1 MLIVKAKYL
10 KDHVTGYGKNV
21 SRATKDKFGI
31 SNQLIVRAALGDE
44 KSLTQ
49 IADMGKLGERL
60 VLVMPTIKQH
70 LNSYIQGNTQYN
82 QALAEIYREGGKGAL
97 AIDKAASDLTLENTK
112 FNNLLEEY
120 KARLFASLEA
130 EEDRHN
136 SQMDAIELQAWVDTQ
151 MKEID
156 YKVQMENISNKPFVA
171 QLKAD
176 EDYETKKIQHILA
189 HGSESDLSLIPRKQY
204 ITNPLRKLWQEIRDL
219 FS

>member
-1 MLIVKAKYL
+1 MVKAKYI
-10 KDHVTGYGKNV
+10 KDHVTGYGKNI

-31 SNQLIVRAALGDE
+31 SNQLIVQAALGNE
-44 KSLTQ
+44 KALTQ
-49 IADMGKLGERL
+49 ISDMGKLGERL
-60 VLVMPTIKQH
+60 ALVMPTIKEH

-97 AIDKAASDLTLENTK
+97 AIDKASSDVTLENTK
-112 FNNLLEEY
+112 FNNLIDEY
-120 KARLFASLEA
+120 KTRLFASLEA
-130 EEDRHN
+130 EEDRHID
-136 SQMDAIELQAWVDTQ
+136 QMEVIRLQAWVDSQ

-156 YKVQMENISNKPFVA
+156 HKSQMQTVSNKPFVA

-176 EDYETKKIQHILA
+176 EDYENRKIQHILE

-204 ITNPLRKLWQEIRDL
+204 INNPLRKMWQFVQDL

>member
-1 MLIVKAKYL
+1 MVKAKYI
-10 KDHVTGYGKNV
+10 KDHVTGYGKDL
-21 SRATKDKFGI
+21 SRATRNKFDI
-31 SNQLIVRAALGDE
+31 SNQLIVKAALGDE

-60 VLVMPTIKQH
+60 ILVMPTIKQH

-97 AIDKAASDLTLENTK
+97 AIDKASSDLTLENTK
-112 FNNLLEEY
+112 FNNLIEEY
-120 KARLFASLEA
+120 KVRLFASLEA

-176 EDYETKKIQHILA
+176 EDYETKKIQHILE

-204 ITNPLRKLWQEIRDL
+204 ITNPLRKLWEDIRDL
-219 FS
+219 FN